1 MRVRNWLIGAGV
13 LSTAAAALTLASGG
27 SGPGDGE
34 VGPPP
39 PPGPDGPPGGGGQ
52 YWPPPGAGIAPAGAP
67 QAPLPA
73 GKGMFVRHV
82 KHGGDP
88 ELFAKRCAWMGLRW
102 VMIQAIW
109 QYPAGGGQSTFIN
122 KTAEYPEYGA
132 ALRAAGVTPWVFGW
146 PRPEAMQQFVDVC
159 RTALD
164 KLGGG
169 PGGIVI
175 NPETPWYRRQHA
187 NATRL
192 VELLRASF
200 GSLPVGMT
208 SYGGGPPNHPPFPW
222 REFAACDFG
231 LPQIYDT
238 KGNLGPGY
246 PERSVQWW
254 TKAGYRCVPVLAAYP
269 KARTP
274 QMMADIASRTPLP
287 MGAVCWWDL
296 YWLLGAGGGKA
307 RTDFVRQYFVPSP
320 EVA

>member
-1 MRVRNWLIGAGV
+1 MRAKNWLIGAGV
-13 LSTAAAALTLASGG
+13 LGAAAAALTLAS
-27 SGPGDGE
+27 SSSSGE
-34 VGPPP
+34 VSPPP
-39 PPGPDGPPGGGGQ
+39 LPGPDGPPSNGGV
-52 YWPPPGAGIAPAGAP
+52 YWPPASGSIAPAGAP
-67 QAPLPA
+67 QPPLPA

-102 VMIQAIW
+102 VMVQAIW
-109 QYPAGGGQSTFIN
+109 QYPKSERPTFIN
-122 KTAEYPEYGA
+122 KTSEYADYGA

-146 PRPEAMQQFVDVC
+146 PRPEATQQFVDVC
-159 RTALD
+159 RNALD
-164 KLGGG
+164 ELGGG

-175 NPETPWYRRQHA
+175 NPETPWYRGQRDA
-187 NATRL
+187 AVRF
-192 VELLRASF
+192 VELLRSSF

-238 KGNLGPGY
+238 SERLSDAY
-246 PERSVQWW
+246 PRRAVDWW
-254 TKAGYRCVPVLAAYP
+254 TKAGYRCVPVWAAYP
-269 KARTP
+269 KARVP
-274 QMMADIASRTPLP
+274 SQMADIAARTPLP

-296 YWLLGAGGGKA
+296 YWLLGAGGGKQ
-307 RTDFVRQYFVPSP
+307 RTEFVRQYYVPSP